1 MVYIIQN
8 RSSFCASPSCRHQ
21 LRFGLQSLSLAQ
33 KETLLLLMI
42 YYNILKILT
51 KVLHYV
57 ILTNYLFFM
66 HSQDLDK
73 ADTQN

>member
-8 RSSFCASPSCRHQ
+8 RSSFCASPSCRPQ
-21 LRFGLQSLSLAQ
+21 LHFGLQSLSLAQ

-51 KVLHYV
+51 KVLQYD
-57 ILTNYLFFM
+57 ILTNCLFFM